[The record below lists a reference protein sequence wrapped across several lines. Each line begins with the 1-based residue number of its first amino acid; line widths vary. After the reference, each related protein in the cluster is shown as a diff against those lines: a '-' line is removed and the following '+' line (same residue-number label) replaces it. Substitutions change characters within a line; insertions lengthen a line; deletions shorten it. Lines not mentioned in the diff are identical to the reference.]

1 MSEKETGAMKA
12 PLKADKPAKKEP
24 KKPGKNKARI
34 AELKSEIK
42 KIRWPGFK
50 QVVNN
55 TLVVIAT
62 VLLVGVIIWLFD
74 FLLGLLNYCQRSDNE
89 CVPFGVLAYLM
100 SEFQLHYGLSGSA
113 VGEYRR
119 LALL

>member
-1 MSEKETGAMKA
+1 MSEKETGALKA
-12 PLKADKPAKKEP
+12 LLKADKPAKKKEP
-24 KKPGKNKARI
+24 KKPGKAKARF

-74 FLLGLLNYCQRSDNE
+74 FLLGLLNT
-89 CVPFGVLAYLM
+89 GI
-100 SEFQLHYGLSGSA
+100 HGL
-113 VGEYRR
+113 
-119 LALL
+119 L